1 MDFNALMK
9 QAQKVQQQFEAAQA
23 RMNDTTVVGEAGAG
37 LVKVELKGI
46 GEMLSLSIDDSLM
59 APGEGEVL
67 ADLIRA
73 AHTDARKKLETVN
86 ADLMKE
92 AAGPLGAMGGLPNMP
107 KFFQG

>member
-9 QAQKVQQQFEAAQA
+9 QAQKVQQQFEAAQSK
-23 RMNDTTVVGEAGAG
+23 MNETVVVGEAGAG
-37 LVKVELKGI
+37 LVKLELKGVGDMI
-46 GEMLSLSIDDSLM
+46 SLSIDDSLM
-59 APGEGEVL
+59 AQGEGEVL

-73 AHTDARKKLETVN
+73 AHSDARKKLEALN